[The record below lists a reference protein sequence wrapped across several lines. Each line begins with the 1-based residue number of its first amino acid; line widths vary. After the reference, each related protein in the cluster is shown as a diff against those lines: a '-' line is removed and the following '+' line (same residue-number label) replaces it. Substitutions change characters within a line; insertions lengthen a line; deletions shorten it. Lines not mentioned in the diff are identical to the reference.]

1 MALTDYEEAR
11 LALIETALTNLQVA
25 VQNLAAKQQLRQ
37 LSLLKQTE
45 VDELRRRVDELERLI
60 IILENSLA

>member
-11 LALIETALTNLQVA
+11 LALIETVLADLQVA
-25 VQNLAAKQQLRQ
+25 VGNLAAKQQLRQ

-45 VDELRRRVDELERLI
+45 VDELRARVEELERLI